1 MVCKTEAVIQKP
13 IFIIGK
19 AIIKLSPQSEC
30 GKQYIYQK
38 TRFFSIQN
46 WEKSNFSMS
55 LIFQVYF

>member
-46 WEKSNFSMS
+46 
-55 LIFQVYF
+55 